1 MPNYDVD
8 LSSVE
13 QAQEMAAQKETN
25 EVVNSDDDEDEGGNN
40 IVFWIIMG
48 VLSVFTIGVPILV
61 YFLVK
66 KIKQNKQLQKQLDE
80 KAITEKP
87 AENAESETKE
97 TAVQEEKKEDP
108 EKK

>member
-13 QAQEMAAQKETN
+13 QAQEMVAQKETN
-25 EVVNSDDDEDEGGNN
+25 EVVSDDDDEEEGNN

-66 KIKQNKQLQKQLDE
+66 NVKQKKQLQKQIDDNAAKTE
-80 KAITEKP
+80 EKP
-87 AENAESETKE
+87 AENAETETKE
-97 TAVQEEKKEDP
+97 TAVQEENKNP
-108 EKK
+108 EK

>member
-13 QAQEMAAQKETN
+13 QAQEMVAQKETN
-25 EVVNSDDDEDEGGNN
+25 EVVESDDDEDDGVNKV
-40 IVFWIIMG
+40 VFWIIMG

-66 KIKQNKQLQKQLDE
+66 KVKQNKQLQKQIDE
-80 KAITEKP
+80 NATKTEEKP
-87 AENAESETKE
+87 AETETKEAESEVTE
-97 TAVQEEKKEDP
+97 SEK
-108 EKK
+108 

>member
-13 QAQEMAAQKETN
+13 QAQEMVAQKETN
-25 EVVNSDDDEDEGGNN
+25 EVVSDDDDEEEGNN

-66 KIKQNKQLQKQLDE
+66 NVKQKKQLQKQIDE
-80 KAITEKP
+80 NAAKTDEKP
-87 AENAESETKE
+87 AENAETETKE
-97 TAVQEEKKEDP
+97 TAVQEEKKENP
-108 EKK
+108 EK